1 VFTRAIVLALLACIV
16 TADVIHRVEIKKVA
30 QEKRFRYPEGL
41 ADSYTFEEIKA
52 ALKTNKRAVANV
64 PITDFSNAQY
74 YGEVSIGTP
83 AQVFKVV
90 FDTGSSNLWIPSSQC
105 SWLDIACYFHKKY
118 DSSASSTYVANGK
131 DFSIQYGSG
140 SLTGF
145 LSEDTVTLGGLVVKK
160 QVFAEAVQ
168 QPGLTFAV
176 GQFDGILGLAF
187 KRISVDGVT
196 PVFDNM
202 VAQKLVDNNIFG
214 FWLSRSGQGSGGEMT
229 LGGID
234 KSHYT
239 GEITYVPLQNQT
251 YWEFKMD
258 DVLFGGKSL
267 NLCPNGCNAIADTGT
282 SLLAVPSDVAATIN
296 AKIGA
301 TGVVSAACDQFIIQ
315 YEDQIIQAIV
325 DDLDPATACTNIGLC
340 PGSSCAICQLTLS
353 TLDNFLPSNSS
364 KTIIKFA
371 LDQICNLLPAPNGE
385 AAVDCAK
392 VSTLPTLGFRLGGK
406 DFNLTPE
413 QYILKTGAAGA
424 ELCLSGFIGLDLPPN
439 VGPLYILGDVFIG
452 AYYTVFDGANS
463 RVGFAKAA

>member
-1 VFTRAIVLALLACIV
+1 MLTTRSLIIALVAC
-16 TADVIHRVEIKKVA
+16 VIAANALTRVPVKKVP
-30 QEKRFRYPEGL
+30 QEERFRYPKGMDRYSIEQ
-41 ADSYTFEEIKA
+41 IKA
-52 ALKTNKRAVANV
+52 NQKRAVNV

-105 SWLDIACYFHKKY
+105 SWFDIACYFHSKY
-118 DSSASSTYVANGK
+118 DSTQSSTYKANGK

-145 LSEDTVTLGGLVVKK
+145 LSEDTVTLGGLAVKN

-202 VAQKLVDNNIFG
+202 VAQKLVDENVFA
-214 FWLSRSGQGSGGEMT
+214 FWLSRTGEGSGGEMT

-239 GEITYVPLQNQT
+239 GEITYIPLSNKT
-251 YWEFKMD
+251 YWEFKLD
-258 DVLFGGKSL
+258 DVSFGGKTL
-267 NLCPNGCNAIADTGT
+267 NLCANGCQAIADTGT
-282 SLLAVPSDVAATIN
+282 SLLAVPSDVATMIN
-296 AKIGA
+296 TKIGA
-301 TGVVSAACDQFIIQ
+301 TGVVSAACDQLIAQ
-315 YEDQIIQAIV
+315 YEDQIIQSIIDGLNPV
-325 DDLDPATACTNIGLC
+325 QTCTTVGLC
-340 PGSSCAICQLTLS
+340 PGSNCGVCELVLS
-353 TLDNFLPSNSS
+353 TLDSFLPSNTS
-364 KTIIKFA
+364 KTVIKIA

-392 VSTLPTLGFRLGGK
+392 VPTLPNLGFTIGGV
-406 DFNLTPE
+406 DFELTPE

-424 ELCLSGFIGLDLPPN
+424 ELCLSGFIGLDLPAN

-463 RVGFAKAA
+463 RVGFAKSA